1 MDPTQTCIGD
11 TADNVAWILTL
22 SYFSSLFYG
31 CECPLIFVKSILF
44 VFRSNFMVLAHI

>member
-22 SYFSSLFYG
+22 SYFSGLFIVVSV
-31 CECPLIFVKSILF
+31 P
-44 VFRSNFMVLAHI
+44 